1 MKKTVIILF
10 LLIVL
15 GFLGYKLYFIYQTL
29 PINPQE
35 LIIENS
41 SNNYDTGQVTATQF
55 APNMRFNHNS
65 ITYLITSDC
74 NKEKRSKM
82 LEAFSILEEETGILS
97 FIEVGEDADIEIS
110 CSDVEIQKDEN
121 LFIAGE
127 GGPSKYINNTI
138 YPLILKGR
146 IFLYKSSSCIAPLVE
161 MHELLH
167 VFGFD
172 HSKDKKD
179 IMYPNS
185 DCSQELKQKYIQSL
199 KELYS
204 IPAKADLYFK
214 ESDNITKAGS
224 YLNFEVTVVNQGIID
239 SKTVSLIVYADNK
252 QLEVF
257 DLKDIKV
264 GEGQKFSVQNVK
276 LPFPN
281 SKGIELK
288 ISTPTLEYDY
298 ENNILRAS

>member
-1 MKKTVIILF
+1 MLV
-10 LLIVL
+10 LLIIL
-15 GFLGYKLYFIYQTL
+15 GFLGYKLYSIYQTL
-29 PINPQE
+29 PINPKE
-35 LIIENS
+35 LIIENA
-41 SNNYDTGQVTATQF
+41 SNGYDTGNVIADQF
-55 APNMRFNHNS
+55 ASNMRFNHNS
-65 ITYLITSDC
+65 ITYFIASDC
-74 NKEKRSKM
+74 DGIKRDKM
-82 LEAFSILEEETGILS
+82 LEAFSILEEETEIIS
-97 FIEVGEDADIEIS
+97 FFEDGEDADIIIA
-110 CSDVEIQKDEN
+110 CSDIEIQKDEN

-146 IFLYKSSSCIAPLVE
+146 IFLYRSGDCIAPLVE

-172 HSKDKKD
+172 HSEDKTD

-185 DCSQELKQKYIQSL
+185 DCSQALKQKYIQSL

-214 ESDNITKAGS
+214 DSNNLVKAGS

-239 SKTVSLIVYADNK
+239 AKTVSLTAYADNK
-252 QLEVF
+252 QLESF

-264 GEGQKFSVQNVK
+264 GEGQKFSVQNLK
-276 LPFPN
+276 LPSPN
-281 SKGIELK
+281 SKGIELR
-288 ISTPTLEYDY
+288 ISSPTQEYDLG
-298 ENNILRAS
+298 NNILRAA